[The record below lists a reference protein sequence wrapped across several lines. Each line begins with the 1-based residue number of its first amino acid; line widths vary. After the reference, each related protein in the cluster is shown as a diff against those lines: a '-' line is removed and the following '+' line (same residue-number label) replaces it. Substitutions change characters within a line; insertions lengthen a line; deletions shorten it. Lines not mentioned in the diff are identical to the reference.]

1 MSAGGALPFLR
12 AQIEAEV
19 KTRLRST
26 STAVA
31 VIAILV
37 ASFKWIPDP
46 ASGGVSIAWNDPAG
60 QLTSGIY
67 NSAYVGTS
75 SAVLGSLFLT
85 LIGFYL
91 VAGSV
96 RRDRA
101 NGVGLILAAT
111 PLSKAAYL
119 GGKAAAHAVYL
130 WTIGL
135 VSLAGGLLVFLRFGE
150 GAFQPLAFL
159 LPWLFFVAPALVFV
173 AVLAVAFDVTPGL
186 RGPFGYV
193 AYFFVWIFFLLLIPG
208 LSSGSMGGGEKIVST
223 PYYDPVAMGAIVQML
238 EASTPSQPGEVMIGL
253 QYGVGEMKLIDWP
266 GLAYTTGWLGLRAL
280 TFLWALVPF
289 GVAWFFFDRFDP
301 ARHRGRFAR
310 QERPARNVA
319 DPTAAAPERQLSLA
333 ALPPVHCRPSAARAV
348 LAEARLLWHSAGLL
362 RFLLP
367 IAAIAAA
374 IPGPAGQAGAAALL
388 LLLAPAVAELAA
400 REKLAGTWPLILGQ
414 PGVPRST
421 VLWKLAAALVFLLAL
436 GLPRLLASLPHPQ
449 LALGWLCGLVFVAG
463 FAVAAGALSGGGKLF
478 SGLYVALWYTAL
490 NGAPFAD
497 FAAAL
502 SPAPSVSTS
511 AVYAGIGLACAA
523 GADVAARRGRA
534 GG

>member
-1 MSAGGALPFLR
+1 MSAGAVLPFVR

-19 KTRLRST
+19 KTRLRSA

-31 VIAILV
+31 AIAILA
-37 ASFKWIPDP
+37 ASFQWIPDP
-46 ASGGVSIAWNDPAG
+46 ASGAVSIAWNDPAG
-60 QLTSGIY
+60 KLTSGLY

-75 SAVLGSLFLT
+75 SAVLASLFLS

-96 RRDRA
+96 RRDRR

-135 VSLAGGLLVFLRFGE
+135 FSLAGGLLVFLRFGQ
-150 GAFQPLAFL
+150 GGFQPLEFL
-159 LPWLFFVAPALVFV
+159 LPWLFFVAPALAFV

-208 LSSGSMGGGEKIVST
+208 LSSGSMGGGEKIAST
-223 PYYDPVAMGAIVQML
+223 PYYDPVAMGAILQML

-253 QYGVGEMKLIDWP
+253 QYGVGEMVLIDWP
-266 GLAYTTGWLGLRAL
+266 GLAYTAGWLGLRAL

-289 GVAWFFFDRFDP
+289 GIAWLFFDRFDP
-301 ARHRGRFAR
+301 ARQRGRFAR
-310 QERPARNVA
+310 QERPERHAKPA
-319 DPTAAAPERQLSLA
+319 AEAAPARQLSLA
-333 ALPPVHCRPSAARAV
+333 ALPPVLCHPSAARAV
-348 LAEARLLWHSAGLL
+348 LAEARLLGSSAGVL

-367 IAAIAAA
+367 PAALAAA
-374 IPGPAGQAGAAALL
+374 IPGPAGLAGAAALL
-388 LLLAPAVAELAA
+388 LLLAPAVAEVAA

-421 VLWKLAAALVFLLAL
+421 VLWKLGAVLVFLLAL
-436 GLPRLLASLPHPQ
+436 GLPRFLTSLAHPQ
-449 LALGWLCGLVFVAG
+449 LALGWLCGLVFVGG

-478 SGLYVALWYTAL
+478 SGLYVALWYVAL

-502 SPAPSVSTS
+502 SPAPALAT
-511 AVYAGIGLACAA
+511 AAIYAAIGLACAGLA
-523 GADVAARRGRA
+523 WALEKR
-534 GG
+534 